1 MPARTRQAR
10 YQITAEDRSDRVLR
24 RVNGNLKALGPTATR
39 LTGLF
44 RGLAGTIGLITFGA
58 AIKGAIDLGSRIS
71 DLAIQ
76 LRIGTRDL
84 QIFQALALDAGVAE
98 NKLEAALRNVTLRT
112 EEARLGLKTYSDG
125 FRILNINLDT
135 FAKLD
140 TAGKVVELAAA
151 FERSGESQ
159 EAYNALAR
167 IFGSRTGPQMIE
179 ILQRISRE
187 GFANIGAEVE
197 KAGLILDDFSTQ
209 RLDRAADQI
218 ERFTR
223 RLQITLGE
231 GLALFSDRGAQNL
244 FGEQFALAINKG
256 LAAAA
261 GGVLKLNDSLIYGF
275 EQGLDIFL
283 SGFDVAATKAV
294 MIWESFAGAF
304 ESRVIPLINRA
315 LEVIN
320 KLPGVDIGAIQVAA
334 RDPTRAT
341 SFSEAF
347 ERRQAAREEARQQR
361 EIKTAERIAAIQG
374 NVQRNAERVIEA
386 EAKIAMARS
395 AEMTTRQATAARAAT
410 GAPAVTVAD
419 AATEAVIQRGNQL
432 ENVIEGAILAG
443 GRSGTRGFIEHF
455 LDSARRRLASGLAR
469 TIANVLGGGSGEGS
483 GQGNGASGSILGR
496 LFGLGRLATHGF
508 QAGGSFIVPGSGGPD
523 TRFVGFRATPGE
535 RVSIARPGASQSGS
549 VSVNIQNYITVQG
562 RDEEAIQFAETV
574 SRETEARIID
584 QQRRGRY

>member
-1 MPARTRQAR
+1 MVE
-10 YQITAEDRSDRVLR
+10 ILR
-24 RVNGNLKALGPTATR
+24 R
-39 LTGLF
+39 
-44 RGLAGTIGLITFGA
+44 
-58 AIKGAIDLGSRIS
+58 IS
-71 DLAIQ
+71 
-76 LRIGTRDL
+76 T
-84 QIFQALALDAGVAE
+84 
-98 NKLEAALRNVTLRT
+98 
-112 EEARLGLKTYSDG
+112 
-125 FRILNINLDT
+125 
-135 FAKLD
+135 
-140 TAGKVVELAAA
+140 
-151 FERSGESQ
+151 
-159 EAYNALAR
+159 
-167 IFGSRTGPQMIE
+167 
-179 ILQRISRE
+179 E
-187 GFANIGAEVE
+187 GFDNLTESIE
-197 KAGLILDDFSTQ
+197 KAGLILDDFSSQ

-218 ERFTR
+218 ERFQR
-223 RLQITLGE
+223 RITIGIGE
-231 GLALFSDRGAQNL
+231 TLSLLTNRSELDL
-244 FGEQFALAINKG
+244 FGSRLNLQLNKG
-256 LAAAA
+256 IATVRE
-261 GGVLKLNDSLIYGF
+261 GGVRLIDSLIVGF
-275 EQGLDIFL
+275 QDGLDIFL
-283 SGFDVAATKAV
+283 SGFDVAANKAV

-334 RDPTRAT
+334 RDPTRAIT
-341 SFSEAF
+341 FSEAF
-347 ERRQAAREEARQQR
+347 DRRQAAREEARQQR
-361 EIKTAERIAAIQG
+361 EIKTAERIAAIKSH
-374 NVQRNAERVIEA
+374 VIRNAERVIEA

-395 AEMTTRQATAARAAT
+395 AEMTTRQATSARAAT